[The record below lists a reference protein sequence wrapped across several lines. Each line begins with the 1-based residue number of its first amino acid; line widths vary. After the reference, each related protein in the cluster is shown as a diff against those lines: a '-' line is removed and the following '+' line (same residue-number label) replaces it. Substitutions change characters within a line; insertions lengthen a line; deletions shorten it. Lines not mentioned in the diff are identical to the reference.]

1 MHTTVHKIEYIRN
14 TIIHCSFSMSF
25 FSTISME
32 RKIVPHFSSSH
43 SNKFHSSSY
52 KQFLV
57 AFTFHM
63 IVYIEYGD
71 TQMEMV
77 MLLLHSLES
86 KSCGLSLGVLLYLP
100 LSLCGVLRA
109 PSHVMLNAYHLPN
122 LRTWNCGSL
131 TENANTLPLI
141 RIEER
146 KIAVSKCP
154 VLLS

>member
-43 SNKFHSSSY
+43 SNKF
-52 KQFLV
+52 
-57 AFTFHM
+57 TFHM

-86 KSCGLSLGVLLYLP
+86 KSCGLSLGVLSYLP